1 MTIKPQIQITI
12 DDREKNLVILKSLR
26 EAENTN
32 VKIDRLRAGD
42 YLLNDLIVERKTFPD
57 FIQSIIDGRLFQQ
70 SISLSHLHN
79 PCMIIL
85 EGVFKD
91 VFKTQ
96 MTREAIQG
104 ALITLE
110 LIFKIPVLKAISPQ
124 ESARIMIYAS
134 NQIYKHEMGIW
145 SYRKTVKKGIRKTN
159 KHRNQIQILQGIP
172 LIGPVKAKHLL
183 KEFGSVN
190 SIFNASLDQLVKT
203 KGIGKIQA
211 EQIYKIAN
219 DRVM

>member
-1 MTIKPQIQITI
+1 MADKPQIQITI

-42 YLLNDLIVERKTFPD
+42 YLLNNLIVERKTFPD
-57 FIQSIIDGRLFQQ
+57 FVQSIIDGRLFQQ

-85 EGVFKD
+85 EGTFKD

-96 MTREAIQG
+96 MNREAIQG

-124 ESARIMIYAS
+124 ESARIMIYAA

-145 SYRKTVKKGIRKTN
+145 SYKRPVKKRI
-159 KHRNQIQILQGIP
+159 
-172 LIGPVKAKHLL
+172 
-183 KEFGSVN
+183 S
-190 SIFNASLDQLVKT
+190 
-203 KGIGKIQA
+203 
-211 EQIYKIAN
+211 
-219 DRVM
+219 